1 MATPAE
7 KLAESLKVLQ
17 TIQKNGIVAI
27 KSKDLSRTNKDRL
40 KTNGFIREVIR
51 GWYIAVNPDESKGNS
66 TSWFASYWGFCSRFL
81 EDRFENDYCI
91 SAEQSLLLHSGN
103 QSVPSQMIIRSIK
116 GTNNLTQ
123 LLFNTSLFSMK
134 SPLSELESVE
144 IKNGLRI
151 LNLASS
157 IVYSSPS
164 IYVSNPIDVRTAL
177 SIVNDA
183 SEILSLLLDKG
194 HSLKA
199 GRIVGA
205 FRNIGNSKIADEILK
220 TMKSAGYDVR
230 EIDPF
235 EEKTPITLSSR
246 ERSPYCNRIRLMWHE
261 MRESVINVFPKQL
274 NTTFID
280 KTSCLKN
287 IDDIYVTDAYHSLS
301 IEKYTVTAELIER
314 VRSGKWNLKDNEE
327 DKKHRD
333 AMAARGYWLAFNSVK
348 KSIEK
353 IIDGGDLGKILSED
367 HSDWFRELFSPSV
380 TSGLLK
386 PSDLAGYRRH
396 QVYIGQSQHVPLNID
411 AVRDVMPILFELIAE
426 EPEPSVRAVLGHFIF
441 VYIHPYMDGNGRIG
455 RFLMNA
461 ILATGGYK
469 WMVIPVQ
476 KRDEYMNALELA
488 SVQQNIEPFAKFIG
502 ELVQSTIDGNPVA
515 EL

>member
-40 KTNGFIREVIR
+40 ITNGFIREVIR

-164 IYVSNPIDVRTAL
+164 IYVSNPVDVRTAL

-235 EEKTPITLSSR
+235 EEKTPIPLSSR

>member
-40 KTNGFIREVIR
+40 ITNGFIREVIR

-235 EEKTPITLSSR
+235 EEKTPIPLSSR